1 MIFLGANIDI
11 DISENKKDRLA
22 FYGKIIFSN
31 NVLKEVINN
40 LKIMKNKI
48 KEGRIIRVLQEDNKI
63 GIVKGFLKKE
73 NMRNL
78 NNIIGK
84 EIYGRFGDENKIEEK
99 KAENKEKNIKLFGKI
114 ISSFGQVGK
123 LKVEFNQEIDP
134 KNFKNIILEMLI
146 KKNIKLDKF

>member
-1 MIFLGANIDI
+1 MG
-11 DISENKKDRLA
+11 
-22 FYGKIIFSN
+22 
-31 NVLKEVINN
+31 
-40 LKIMKNKI
+40 
-48 KEGRIIRVLQEDNKI
+48 
-63 GIVKGFLKKE
+63 
-73 NMRNL
+73 NL

-134 KNFKNIILEMLI
+134 KNYKNIILEMLI